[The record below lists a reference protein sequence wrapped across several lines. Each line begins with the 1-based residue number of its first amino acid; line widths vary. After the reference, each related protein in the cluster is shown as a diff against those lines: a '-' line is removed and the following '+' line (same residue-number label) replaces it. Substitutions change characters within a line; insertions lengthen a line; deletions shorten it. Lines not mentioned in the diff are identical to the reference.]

1 MFFSAEKLTSVWKDL
16 LKEYKTV
23 LVNFTKSGNHESSFM
38 KAKQVTPVPLHL
50 IQNLSSMMM
59 NLAWKQVADA
69 VLPVA
74 YPAYL

>member
-50 IQNLSSMMM
+50 IQNLTGDDLSDGNDDEFGMETGG
-59 NLAWKQVADA
+59 
-69 VLPVA
+69 
-74 YPAYL
+74 